1 MVNRSTINSV
11 QIFGQVGI
19 TGTDELTKLFAN
31 ISINYND
38 DITSN
43 KYRNANEWQEYYSKN
58 SQMGIKAFKRRVLG
72 FCGTNTVKSLDE
84 LANIFVEMKATSNK
98 NEALKL
104 LPLLTGRNLDYRT
117 DILNTPYYLNFER
130 VSNNQGQEGYR
141 IIANQ
146 YYLDSGW

>member
-1 MVNRSTINSV
+1 M
-11 QIFGQVGI
+11 
-19 TGTDELTKLFAN
+19 
-31 ISINYND
+31 
-38 DITSN
+38 
-43 KYRNANEWQEYYSKN
+43 
-58 SQMGIKAFKRRVLG
+58 
-72 FCGTNTVKSLDE
+72 
-84 LANIFVEMKATSNK
+84 ANIFVEMKATSNK